1 MQCGNYVNL
10 KSLVLA
16 TNVYIGMLE
25 VRERHEGVKVLLF
38 YEMMSNIVLQC
49 S

>member
-1 MQCGNYVNL
+1 MQCENYVNL

-16 TNVYIGMLE
+16 TNMYIGMLE
-25 VRERHEGVKVLLF
+25 RQEGVKDLLF
-38 YEMMSNIVLQC
+38 YEMMSNNVLQC